1 MKSVL
6 ISGAGI
12 AGPALAFW
20 LKAAGYEPTIVE
32 RAPALRSG
40 GYVIDFWGL
49 GYDLA
54 ERMGLIAEI
63 NRIGYHVREVRIV
76 NDAGHR
82 VVGFGTAVFSELT
95 AGRFVTLPRS
105 TLSRLLFGKLRD
117 SVETIFGDEIVALE
131 QETDCVRVALEHAG
145 ERRFDLLIGAD
156 GLHSPVRKLAFGPQ
170 SGFEKRLGY
179 AVAAFE
185 ASGYRPRDEDVYL
198 MYGEPG
204 RMLGRFTLHDNRTLF
219 LFIFA
224 ASAFPDTLE
233 AQKALLRDLY
243 GRGGWECRKVLGEL
257 DATDELY
264 FDSVSQIKMQNWSR
278 GRVALVGDAAF
289 CVSLLAGQ
297 GSALAMIAAYMLA
310 GELSAS
316 QGRYQQAFAS
326 YEARLRSYIDAKQ
339 RGAERFAG
347 AFAPR
352 TRAGLIFRNLVIKA
366 FAIPGLARLAVGRD
380 IADRIELPEYQ
391 WPALDRL
398 AAA

>member
-32 RAPALRSG
+32 RASALRSG

-63 NRIGYHVREVRIV
+63 SRIGYHVREVRIV

-82 VVGFGTAVFSELT
+82 VAGFGTAVFSELT

-156 GLHSPVRKLAFGPQ
+156 GLHSAVRKLAFGPQ

-224 ASAFPDTLE
+224 ANAFPDTLE

-326 YEARLRSYIDAKQ
+326 YEARLRSYIAARQ
-339 RGAERFAG
+339 RGAERFAR

-352 TRAGLIFRNLVIKA
+352 TRAGLNFRNLVISTQTIWKLL
-366 FAIPGLARLAVGRD
+366 AIAIGEGGTSRQSLNA
-380 IADRIELPEYQ
+380 
-391 WPALDRL
+391 
-398 AAA
+398 